1 MTSESGSA
9 PISGVIP
16 PLITPFD
23 DHGDIYQ
30 RGLENVI
37 EFLIQGGVHG
47 LFAIG
52 SYGSFPLLETSERR
66 QLAELILRTVDDRI
80 PVIIQVGSPA
90 THLAVGLAQHAAES
104 GAAAVASVVPFYY
117 SGFAYKDDE
126 LVDHYAALCDAVD
139 VPVYAYNNPKTTGF
153 HMSSG
158 LIQRLAAVGVS
169 GMKDSSGDY
178 AYLVEVLREVR
189 EVYPKFNVMAGS
201 ASLYQPLFYQGARGC
216 VAGTANAFPEVLV
229 ALHRALTS
237 GDVARASE
245 LQGLIIALRKIQ
257 AIRGFRPASCYT
269 LLRIRGVDAGTVR
282 APWAQPDARQAKEME
297 DALAALSILQ
307 ELQPVAA

>member
-1 MTSESGSA
+1 MASESGSA

-23 DHGDIYQ
+23 DDGDIYQ

-37 EFLIQGGVHG
+37 EFLVKRGVHG

-52 SYGSFPLLETSERR
+52 SYGSFPLLETPERR
-66 QLAELILRTVDDRI
+66 QLAEMILRIVSDRI

-90 THLAVGLAQHAAES
+90 THTAVGLAQHAAQA

-126 LVDHYAALCDAVD
+126 IVGHYAALCEAVD
-139 VPVYAYNNPKTTGF
+139 IPVYAYNNPKTTGF
-153 HMSSG
+153 HMSSA

-189 EVYPKFNVMAGS
+189 EVDPLFNVMAGS

-229 ALHRALTS
+229 ALAGALQS
-237 GDVARASE
+237 RDLARASE
-245 LQGLIIALRKIQ
+245 LQGLIISLRKIQ

-269 LLRIRGVDAGTVR
+269 LLRIRGVDVGTVR
-282 APWAQPDARQAKEME
+282 APWVEPDAQQAKEME
-297 DALAALSILQ
+297 DAMAALSILR
-307 ELQPVAA
+307 ELQPAAA